1 MTRFGKACRITRSV
15 LLPMAALIGAAALS
29 GCYIYPDRPYG
40 GGYSYGGGGY
50 GYGGGGYGYGYH
62 APYYYR

>member
-1 MTRFGKACRITRSV
+1 MTRFGKACRITRGV
-15 LLPMAALIGAAALS
+15 LLPVAALIGAVALS

-40 GGYSYGGGGY
+40 GGGYGYGGG

>member
-1 MTRFGKACRITRSV
+1 MMGLDRVRRITRCV
-15 LLPMAALIGAAALS
+15 LLPLAALIGTAALS

-40 GGYSYGGGGY
+40 GGGGGGY
-50 GYGGGGYGYGYH
+50 GYGGGGYGYH